1 MGSNDG
7 CSFQFFLSSLLLL
20 WIVFSASVSA
30 DSVAVAGVA
39 VAGVVLIV
47 LLLSRHV
54 VVVAAN
60 VFYFSISFV
69 LV

>member
-1 MGSNDG
+1 M
-7 CSFQFFLSSLLLL
+7 
-20 WIVFSASVSA
+20 FSASVSA
-30 DSVAVAGVA
+30 DSVANAGVA
-39 VAGVVLIV
+39 VASVVLIV